1 MKVETVVKRLCLNL
15 NKNKC
20 FAIVIG
26 SKKQKLNIKAK
37 LENNPLFCGDVQTK
51 LKDNFIWF
59 GQIFLSG
66 ALAESVTATVEAK
79 EGKIQAVCL
88 EIGQIVNDW
97 RSQVVGGIE
106 T

>member
-1 MKVETVVKRLCLNL
+1 M
-15 NKNKC
+15 
-20 FAIVIG
+20 
-26 SKKQKLNIKAK
+26 
-37 LENNPLFCGDVQTK
+37 QTK
-51 LKDNFIWF
+51 LKDNFKWF

-97 RSQVVGGIE
+97 RSQVVGGIK
-106 T
+106 TSTMGGLLRAKPPSWRTTLDGDQ